1 MKAEIIAVGTEI
13 LLGQVTNSNA
23 TFLSEELADF
33 GFEVYHHSV
42 VGDNRERLLELLQ
55 IADKRSDLV
64 VLCGGLGPT
73 TDDLTKDV
81 TAEFVG
87 QELVTDGPGLEQLQA
102 FFTKAKRD
110 MTPNNLRQ
118 VLVFAEGEALPNETG
133 LAVGIFYQK
142 PGKTAYLLL
151 PGPPSEL
158 KPMFLHHAKALLAA
172 RLPHEEKLFSRV
184 LRFYGIGESKLVTE
198 LADLIDQQTNPTIA
212 PYAKPNEVTV
222 RLTVKTATAASGQAL
237 LDATEAEIMARVGEY
252 FYGYGE
258 ENTLE
263 KVVVALLQDKH
274 KTVTAAES
282 LTAGQFQATIGNV
295 AGVSTVFPGGF
306 VTYSAETKASLLGI
320 APDYLA
326 TYGTVSRE
334 CGEAMAMAARD
345 KLGTDY
351 ALSFTG
357 VAGPDSLEG
366 QPAGTVW
373 LALASA
379 SGVQSRLYH
388 FTRDRAYVRHSAV
401 MAGLDLLRRDL
412 LEAND
417 VSEES

>member
-13 LLGQVTNSNA
+13 LLGQIINTNA
-23 TFLSEELADF
+23 TFLSEELAGM

-42 VGDNRERLLELLQ
+42 VGDNRERLTELLQ
-55 IADKRSDLV
+55 TAAVRSDLI

-87 QELVTDGPGLEQLQA
+87 EALVQDPAGLANLEA
-102 FFTKAKRD
+102 FFEQAQRQ

-118 VLVFAEGEALPNETG
+118 VLVFEHGEALPNETG

-142 PGKTAYLLL
+142 PQQTAYLLL

-158 KPMFLHHAKALLAA
+158 KPMFLHHAKPLLAQ
-172 RLPHEEKLFSRV
+172 RLPHTERLLSRV
-184 LRFYGIGESKLVTE
+184 MRFYGIGESKLVTE
-198 LADLIDQQTNPTIA
+198 LAELIDSQSNPTIA

-222 RLTVKTATAASGQAL
+222 RLTVKTGDEQAGEQL
-237 LDATEAEIMARVGEY
+237 LAETEARIMDKVGAY

-258 ENTLE
+258 ENSLE
-263 KVVVALLQDKH
+263 KVVVALLKDKQ

-282 LTAGQFQATIGNV
+282 LTCGQFQATLGNV
-295 AGVSTVFPGGF
+295 PGVSAVFAGGF
-306 VTYSAETKASLLGI
+306 VTYGADTKERFLGI
-320 APDYLA
+320 SPELVA

-334 CGEAMAMAARD
+334 CAEAMALAACEKAD
-345 KLGTDY
+345 ADFG
-351 ALSFTG
+351 LSFTG
-357 VAGPDSLEG
+357 VAGPDELED

-373 LALASA
+373 IALAQD
-379 SGVQSRLYH
+379 GEVESRLYH

-401 MAGLDLLRRDL
+401 MAGLDLLRWTL
-412 LEAND
+412 L
-417 VSEES
+417 SEI